1 MAHSCSS
8 LTFSTK
14 KGVMPRE
21 DTYELDGNTNRP
33 VREGLFFFKK
43 KYLKWEF
50 LSPEHKNLED
60 CGVSQQLDLQE
71 LRHAADD
78 VADFAVEHDH
88 HLLLVAGALR
98 LLGL

>member
-1 MAHSCSS
+1 M
-8 LTFSTK
+8 
-14 KGVMPRE
+14 
-21 DTYELDGNTNRP
+21 
-33 VREGLFFFKK
+33 FFFIFNGIKGEK
-43 KYLKWEF
+43 HK
-50 LSPEHKNLED
+50 HKNLED
-60 CGVSQQLDLQE
+60 CGVGQQLDLQE